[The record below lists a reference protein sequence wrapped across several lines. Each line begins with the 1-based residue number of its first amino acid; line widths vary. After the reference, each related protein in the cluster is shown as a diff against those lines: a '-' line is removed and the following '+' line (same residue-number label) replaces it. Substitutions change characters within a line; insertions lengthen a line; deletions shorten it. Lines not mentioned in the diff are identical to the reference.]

1 MITTAYRVEFP
12 PDVVVRDGSLCDG
25 ALNQSYPL
33 NDTANITASAEDGR
47 SLVRSFTVAQTRR
60 MRR

>member
-33 NDTANITASAEDGR
+33 GDTANMIAFANGCR
-47 SLVRSFTVAQTRR
+47 SLVHSFRAVQTRR
-60 MRR
+60 IRR

>member
-12 PDVVVRDGSLCDG
+12 PDVVLRDGSLCDG

-33 NDTANITASAEDGR
+33 NDTANMIAFANGCT
-47 SLVRSFTVAQTRR
+47 SLVHSFSAAQTRR